1 MASGTA
7 NTATMDGPAGA
18 AAVNRDSGVT
28 LLERVVLWGTIA
40 SLVVLVLYPLS
51 MILLRSLQ
59 TEDLTALTLDN
70 YAAVARTPRLL
81 HLLWNS
87 VFIATGATLLSVFF
101 GVSLAWINAR
111 TNTPGAKTLANLN
124 LIPFF
129 TPSFVGAFAWTIL
142 ASQKTGLINQWA
154 AYVGLPS
161 PLVNI
166 YSPTGIIWVLALYE
180 TPLVYL
186 FVANAFRKM
195 DPSLE
200 EAARMSGSG
209 ILETTFRV
217 TLPLT
222 LPSVMAAALLI
233 FVTVLGSFEV
243 PLVLGLPARFSVLTT
258 ELYALTSEYPPRYD
272 MAATLCTVLLVA
284 TAIGLFIQRKFLL
297 RRSYITVTGK
307 AYRPYRIDIGR
318 GRYLALAWNFLYL
331 LVAVILPMFAL
342 AVASLDRIWTGVIRP
357 HEFSLANYRYLW
369 TDFELGHQAIVN
381 TLILSFGAAT
391 ICTLIGAITAYLI
404 FRSKLP
410 GRGFLDL
417 LSGLPLA
424 VPAAILA
431 VGVAIAWI
439 KSPLY
444 GTLWI
449 ILIGY
454 IAKFTVYA
462 QRSVAATL
470 LSISSEL
477 DECARVCGA
486 SWGQTLRD
494 VVFPLLKPGIIGGW
508 LLLFIIF
515 LRELGISLF
524 LYSVG
529 TQTVSI
535 AIYVLSLESPTR
547 TAAACILQTA
557 AILVMVVFLRK
568 LTRDDE
574 LTL

>member
-1 MASGTA
+1 MTTA
-7 NTATMDGPAGA
+7 ALRDVAEPIA
-18 AAVNRDSGVT
+18 RDSGVT
-28 LLERVVLWGTIA
+28 LLERLVLWGTIA
-40 SLVVLVLYPLS
+40 SLAVLVLYPLG
-51 MILLRSLQ
+51 MILLRSVQ
-59 TEDLTALTLDN
+59 SEDLTALTLEN
-70 YAAVARTPRLL
+70 YATVLATPRLL
-81 HLLWNS
+81 QLLWNS
-87 VFIATGATLLSVFF
+87 ILIATGATLLSVLF

-111 TNTPGAKTLANLN
+111 TNTPGARTLANLN

-154 AYVGLPS
+154 AALGLPV

-166 YSPTGIIWVLALYE
+166 FSPGGIIWVLALYE

-195 DPSLE
+195 DPALE

-243 PLVLGLPARFSVLTT
+243 PLVLGLPARFHVLTT
-258 ELYALTSEYPPRYD
+258 ELYAITSEYPARYD
-272 MAATLCTVLLVA
+272 LAATLCTILLVA
-284 TAIGLFIQRKFLL
+284 TAIGLFVQRKFLL
-297 RRSYITVTGK
+297 RRSYATVTGK

-331 LVAVILPMFAL
+331 AVAVLLPLFAL
-342 AVASLDRIWTGVIRP
+342 GVASLDRIWTGVIRP
-357 HEFSLANYRYLW
+357 HEFTLANYTYLW
-369 TDFELGHQAIVN
+369 TEFELGREAVFN
-381 TLILSFGAAT
+381 TMVLSFSAAT
-391 ICTLIGAITAYLI
+391 ICTALGAITAYLI
-404 FRSKLP
+404 FRSKLR

-470 LSISSEL
+470 LSISAEL
-477 DECARVCGA
+477 DECSRVCGA

-494 VVFPLLKPGIIGGW
+494 VVFPLLRPGIVGGW

-524 LYSVG
+524 LYGVG